1 MENYLFKKTEK
12 IVSALY
18 LVTDFIKD
26 SDPVKWE
33 IREKCMSLISTTST
47 MNGTLLTDKNYLL
60 QTYFSFSMELLSLM
74 RVISNSGLIS
84 NMNFSIITKELELLV
99 EFMKKQ
105 SSHNA
110 HPEGFVLSEKFFATD
125 VSMPEKIYESR
136 ESDKDYVK
144 GHIKKDNIQIKDK
157 KNNRQENILN
167 LLGKSSNLTIRDF
180 AKVITNCSEKT
191 IQRELISLV
200 KNGIVKKV
208 GERRWST
215 YSLA

>member
-18 LVTDFIKD
+18 LITDFIKD

-33 IREKCMSLISTTST
+33 IREKCMSLISTSST
-47 MNGTLLTDKNYLL
+47 MNGTLLADKNYLL

-99 EFMKKQ
+99 DFMKKQ
-105 SSHNA
+105 SAHNA
-110 HPEGFVLSEKFFATD
+110 HPEGFVLSEKFFETD
-125 VSMPEKIYESR
+125 MPISEKTYENIG
-136 ESDKDYVK
+136 SDKGHVK
-144 GHIKKDNIQIKDK
+144 GQIQKDKEQTKDK
-157 KNNRQENILN
+157 KNNRQDNILN
-167 LLGKSSNLTIRDF
+167 LLKKSSNLTIRDF

-200 KNGIVKKV
+200 KNGIVKKI